1 MWACPSFHC
10 AWFGDTCQNIKSLRY
25 QPIHCID
32 DSKVV
37 LHTSDWDFVQEKSNG
52 KNAKFPAARIVD
64 GVVKSIIVEKVI
76 HTKFMAYRDQ
86 RFISQVL

>member
-1 MWACPSFHC
+1 MIFESDCLLNVSVSDNLVKNYLQC
-10 AWFGDTCQNIKSLRY
+10 
-25 QPIHCID
+25 CID

>member
-1 MWACPSFHC
+1 M
-10 AWFGDTCQNIKSLRY
+10 
-25 QPIHCID
+25 
-32 DSKVV
+32 
-37 LHTSDWDFVQEKSNG
+37 QEKSNG

-86 RFISQVL
+86 SCISQVHTIKLNVSCTSDVVWHTVV

>member
-1 MWACPSFHC
+1 M
-10 AWFGDTCQNIKSLRY
+10 
-25 QPIHCID
+25 
-32 DSKVV
+32 
-37 LHTSDWDFVQEKSNG
+37 QEKSNG

>member
-1 MWACPSFHC
+1 M
-10 AWFGDTCQNIKSLRY
+10 
-25 QPIHCID
+25 
-32 DSKVV
+32 
-37 LHTSDWDFVQEKSNG
+37 QEKSNG

-86 RFISQVL
+86 SFITQVL